1 MYPMIPV
8 IIAMMAETTPE
19 YRDLLN
25 PRSRTF
31 DYRGDGHSKELTAK
45 LLERAEAK
53 RQRRIE
59 RNKRNSK

>member
-1 MYPMIPV
+1 
-8 IIAMMAETTPE
+8 MMAETTPE